1 MTRNERLFHREITS
15 TVLETFFQ
23 VHRELG
29 FGFLESIYSPAMA
42 MALMD
47 AGLRVEREVPLAVH
61 FRGFQVGSFRADMIV
76 ESVVLLE
83 LKATAVLDPSAE
95 PQLLNY
101 LRATNLEL
109 GLLLHFGQKA
119 RFRRLIYTNDR
130 KLLRV
135 VSV

>member
-1 MTRNERLFHREITS
+1 MTRKDLLLHRELTS
-15 TVLETFFQ
+15 QIIGVFFQ

-42 MALMD
+42 CALMD

-61 FRGFQVGSFRADMIV
+61 FRGLRLGTFRADIIV
-76 ESVVLLE
+76 ESMILLE
-83 LKATAVLDPSAE
+83 LKASPELASTAE

-101 LRATNLEL
+101 LRATDLEV
-109 GLLLHFGQKA
+109 GLLLHFGPKA

-130 KLLRV
+130 KLFRA